1 MMTMSSMMLMFA
13 DGDDADADADADEM
27 YALILLFIVGRAMHL
42 Q

>member
-13 DGDDADADADADEM
+13 DGDDADADDADEM